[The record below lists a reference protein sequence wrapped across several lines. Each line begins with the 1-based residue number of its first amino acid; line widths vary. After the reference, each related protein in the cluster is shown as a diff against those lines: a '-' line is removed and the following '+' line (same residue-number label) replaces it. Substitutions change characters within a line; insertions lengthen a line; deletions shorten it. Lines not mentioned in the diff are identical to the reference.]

1 MNKPLKPEKIS
12 KKVIEEVLKENFPEA
27 PKEEIKQSALELM
40 PSIMEEV
47 KNFEMTP
54 MPSIIEEIKPSMNI
68 MRIEDFTPLP
78 TMLEEKEPE
87 DILTEQEQ
95 KEIQPDDVKI
105 DYNTVISL
113 LPKQEDTLQTRK
125 RFLENLPLISKDYL
139 SLKTVLQY
147 YEIPVGKL
155 SSKNRQKKINLILK
169 EEGFLQGSGMKR
181 KKKRN
186 F

>member
-1 MNKPLKPEKIS
+1 LNEQLKTEKIS
-12 KKVIEEVLKENFPEA
+12 KKVVEEVLKENFPESSM
-27 PKEEIKQSALELM
+27 EEVKRSANELM

-54 MPSIIEEIKPSMNI
+54 IPSIMEEVMPSLNI
-68 MRIEDFTPLP
+68 MRVEDYTPLP
-78 TMLEEKEPE
+78 TVLGE
-87 DILTEQEQ
+87 DDLTEDQQ
-95 KEIQPDDVKI
+95 KDIQPDEVKI
-105 DYNTVISL
+105 DYNKIISL
-113 LPKQEDTLQTRK
+113 LPKQEDTIQTRR

-155 SSKNRQKKINLILK
+155 SSRNRMKKINLILK
-169 EEGFLQGSGMKR
+169 EEGFLQQGSGM

>member
-1 MNKPLKPEKIS
+1 LNKQLNPEKIS
-12 KKVIEEVLKENFPEA
+12 KKVVEEVLKENFPEA
-27 PKEEIKQSALELM
+27 SKDEIKQSSQELM
-40 PSIMEEV
+40 PTLLQEV

-54 MPSIIEEIKPSMNI
+54 LASMMEEIKLSMNI

-78 TMLEEKEPE
+78 TMYEEQE

-113 LPKQEDTLQTRK
+113 LPKQEDTLQSRK

>member
-1 MNKPLKPEKIS
+1 LNKQLNPEKIS
-12 KKVIEEVLKENFPEA
+12 KKVVEEVLKENFPEA
-27 PKEEIKQSALELM
+27 SKDEIKQSSQELM
-40 PSIMEEV
+40 PTLLQEV

-54 MPSIIEEIKPSMNI
+54 LASMMEEIKPSMNI

-78 TMLEEKEPE
+78 TMYEEQE

-113 LPKQEDTLQTRK
+113 LPKQEDTLQSRK

>member
-1 MNKPLKPEKIS
+1 MNEQLKTEKIP
-12 KKVIEEVLKENFPEA
+12 KKVVEEVLKENFPEA
-27 PKEEIKQSALELM
+27 TMEEVKISANELM

-54 MPSIIEEIKPSMNI
+54 LPSLMEEVKPSLNI
-68 MRIEDFTPLP
+68 MRVEDFTPFP
-78 TMLEEKEPE
+78 SVLEEDE
-87 DILTEQEQ
+87 LTEEEQ
-95 KEIQPDDVKI
+95 KDIQPDEVKI
-105 DYNTVISL
+105 DYNKIISL
-113 LPKQEDTLQTRK
+113 LPKQEDTLQTRR

-155 SSKNRQKKINLILK
+155 SSRNRMKKINLILK
-169 EEGFLQGSGMKR
+169 EEGFLQGSGMK
-181 KKKRN
+181 KKRN

>member
-1 MNKPLKPEKIS
+1 LNKQLNPEKIS
-12 KKVIEEVLKENFPEA
+12 KKVVEEVLKENFPEA
-27 PKEEIKQSALELM
+27 SKDEIKQSSQELM
-40 PSIMEEV
+40 PTLLQEV
-47 KNFEMTP
+47 KNFEMTHLAS
-54 MPSIIEEIKPSMNI
+54 MMEEIKPSMNI

-78 TMLEEKEPE
+78 TMYEEQE

-113 LPKQEDTLQTRK
+113 LPKQEDTLQSRK